1 MTQNELIKRLQPLS
15 YKDFEAKL
23 TQSGFSII
31 EKLINSISEWFF
43 VNQTKTLVLQY
54 QSVFAEIGDR
64 TIHLKC
70 LVGKGFGFGVDFA
83 DNLYLLNARGVWVCQ
98 TQVKKQ
104 KLKAA

>member
-15 YKDFEAKL
+15 YRDFEAKL

-31 EKLINSISEWFF
+31 EKRTNGISEWFF
-43 VNQTKTLVLQY
+43 VNQTKTLVLQC

-83 DNLYLLNARGVWVCQ
+83 DSLYLLNARGVWVCQ

-104 KLKAA
+104 RLKVA